1 MPITSRI
8 EQVRDEIVSEFEGIT
23 TAGGY
28 RTNPTV
34 LSAINPIDRIR
45 KFPEIGVEIGDVTL
59 EPIDQAWTVHNL
71 RADIWVQGAVEAAT
85 DTGNEG
91 ANINLAAEALRHDVM
106 RKIGEMLN
114 KYMTHTGTR
123 WIVVVEGGRIT
134 CSTVQLF
141 GERRNK
147 GVFFARFGV
156 LLRSTDNTIL
166 SEVDAGTDGP
176 SATVVIDG
184 NG

>member
-8 EQVRDEIVSEFEGIT
+8 EQIRDEIVSEFEAIT

-28 RTNPTV
+28 RTDPTV
-34 LSAINPIDRIR
+34 YSAIRPIDRIT
-45 KFPEIGVEIGDVTL
+45 KFPEIGVEIGDVSL
-59 EPIDQAWTVHNL
+59 EPIDNAWTVHNL
-71 RADIWVQGAVEAAT
+71 KADIWVQGAVEADT

-91 ANINLAAEALRHDVM
+91 TNINLAAEALRHDII

-123 WIVVVEGGRIT
+123 WIVVVDGGRIT

-147 GVFFARFGV
+147 GVFFARFQV
-156 LLRSTDNTIL
+156 LIRSTDNTVL
-166 SEVDAGTDGP
+166 SQVDAGTDGP
-176 SATVVIDG
+176 SATVIIDA